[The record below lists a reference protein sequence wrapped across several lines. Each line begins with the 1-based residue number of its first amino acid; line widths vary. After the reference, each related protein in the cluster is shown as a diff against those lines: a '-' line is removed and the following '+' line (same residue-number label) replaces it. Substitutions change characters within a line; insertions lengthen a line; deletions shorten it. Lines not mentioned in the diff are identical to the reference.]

1 MLKKS
6 IALPIALIVA
16 GCSTTSA
23 DLEKKTAATAK
34 VQTFTDNY
42 QEIYRRIIT
51 TAKNCQAG
59 NVSAYASYDVE
70 GQLYNELGYGE
81 ITLSLTNLGTKNYF
95 WKAKVEKQEAGAKI
109 TVNAGN
115 TLNAGQQSNNVLR
128 WAAGDTGC

>member
-1 MLKKS
+1 MLKQL
-6 IALPIALIVA
+6 IALSVALIAA
-16 GCSTTSA
+16 GCSSTSA

-34 VQTFTDNY
+34 VQTFSENY
-42 QEIYRRIIT
+42 QEIYRRILT

-81 ITLSLTNLGTKNYF
+81 ITLSLTNVGTKNYF
-95 WKAKVEKQEAGAKI
+95 WKAKVEKQDVGARL

-115 TLNAGQQSNNVLR
+115 SLNAGQMSNNVLR

>member
-1 MLKKS
+1 MLKQS
-6 IALPIALIVA
+6 IALSVALIAA
-16 GCSTTSA
+16 GCSSTSA

-34 VQTFTDNY
+34 VQTFSENY
-42 QEIYRRIIT
+42 QEIYRRILT

-59 NVSAYASYDVE
+59 NVNAYASYDVE

-81 ITLSLTNLGTKNYF
+81 ITLSMTNVGTKNYF
-95 WKAKVEKQEAGAKI
+95 WKAKVEKQDAGARL

-115 TLNAGQQSNNVLR
+115 SLNAGQQSKNVLR

>member
-1 MLKKS
+1 MLKKLIVIS
-6 IALPIALIVA
+6 AALIIA
-16 GCSTTSA
+16 GCSSTSA

-34 VQTFTDNY
+34 VQTFSENY
-42 QEIYRRIIT
+42 QEIYRRILT

-95 WKAKVEKQEAGAKI
+95 WKAKVEKQEPGAKL
-109 TVNAGN
+109 TVNSGN
-115 TLNAGQQSNNVLR
+115 TLTAGQQANNVLR
-128 WAAGDTGC
+128 WAAGGTSC

>member
-1 MLKKS
+1 MLKLS
-6 IALPIALIVA
+6 FVLSLALIVA
-16 GCSTTSA
+16 GCSSTSA

-42 QEIYRRIIT
+42 QEIYRRILT

-81 ITLSLTNLGTKNYF
+81 ITLSLTNLGAKNYF
-95 WKAKVEKQEAGAKI
+95 WKAKVEKQDAGAKL

-115 TLNAGQQSNNVLR
+115 TLNAGQQSNNVLK
-128 WAAGDTGC
+128 WAAGETGC